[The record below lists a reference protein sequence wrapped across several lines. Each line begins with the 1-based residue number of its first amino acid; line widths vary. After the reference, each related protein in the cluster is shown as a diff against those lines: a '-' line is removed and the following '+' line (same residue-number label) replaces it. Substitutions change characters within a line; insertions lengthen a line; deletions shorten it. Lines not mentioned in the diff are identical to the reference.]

1 MDDKHEP
8 EEKNNFPFFKTFE
21 INNIECNKD
30 GVRKKLVICMIRDQN
45 FGYQKKSK
53 KKYIACC
60 FVCGCSSE
68 KVFTQINQYFFQDTF
83 F

>member
-1 MDDKHEP
+1 MDDKHEH

-21 INNIECNKD
+21 NNNIECNKD

>member
-8 EEKNNFPFFKTFE
+8 EEKNNFPFFKKFE
-21 INNIECNKD
+21 IDNIECNED

-53 KKYIACC
+53 KY
-60 FVCGCSSE
+60 
-68 KVFTQINQYFFQDTF
+68 T
-83 F
+83 

>member
-8 EEKNNFPFFKTFE
+8 EEKNNFPFFKKFE
-21 INNIECNKD
+21 IDNIECNKD

-53 KKYIACC
+53 KKYIVCC

-68 KVFTQINQYFFQDTF
+68 KVFTEINQYFFQDTF

>member
-8 EEKNNFPFFKTFE
+8 EENNFPFFKKFE
-21 INNIECNKD
+21 IDNIECDKD

-53 KKYIACC
+53 KNTSLAVLYVDVVLKK
-60 FVCGCSSE
+60 FSLR
-68 KVFTQINQYFFQDTF
+68 
-83 F
+83 